1 MEYDN
6 SKIVFFKVCVIL
18 DDTIL
23 RLSSC
28 ESILLFCELDISK
41 KNFPKLSKSDG
52 KLWYGLVSFLFEDA
66 NIFLIIIVLIVI
78 IVYIIITNSKV
89 ALLVAKSQASYSHHH

>member
-1 MEYDN
+1 METREHALFLKVDIYRWN
-6 SKIVFFKVCVIL
+6 MIIVKLCFFKVCVIL

-52 KLWYGLVSFLFEDA
+52 KL
-66 NIFLIIIVLIVI
+66 
-78 IVYIIITNSKV
+78 
-89 ALLVAKSQASYSHHH
+89 